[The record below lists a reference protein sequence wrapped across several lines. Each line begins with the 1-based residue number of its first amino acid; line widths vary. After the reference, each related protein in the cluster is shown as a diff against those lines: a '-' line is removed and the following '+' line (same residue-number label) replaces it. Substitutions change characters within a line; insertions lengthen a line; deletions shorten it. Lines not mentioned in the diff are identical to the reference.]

1 MIFLWELYLLMI
13 TVLKAKVISVL
24 NSTVSNPNTLY
35 VSYIDGGANVA
46 SGESPSFSPSDNI
59 TAPGFGL
66 TVWDTGQNGATS
78 PVGRGTRVDVAGGDF
93 FVLGRF
99 VRATPQN
106 LILSKF
112 SQTANTTIGYKVI
125 QEVVSVNDTTDLYD
139 NSGGIINNASPGA
152 DRYRIRLELVE
163 KTSITSDDT
172 FVFVAKIQN
181 SKIVEKVD
189 VLDDYNKINDVLA
202 LRTNE
207 ESGDYIVKPFTIAF
221 DSADDASNLSLT
233 VSSGIAYVNGYRVEN
248 PSPIE
253 LIVPKSQS
261 TEVVNSDVVP
271 VIYGNYVL
279 LDTATDLPDLTY
291 GSLEIASDL
300 GGSSKIGE
308 CRIRGIEPS
317 GSGYKLYLFD
327 VVMDAGQDF
336 ATAKSIDNGKYVI
349 TNSTGSAASLLGTT
363 DNDLLFPTSRPRLS
377 SLDNVI
383 ITTQRTAIK
392 TASGTTLTLDT
403 LTGDS
408 YTDTSQWLIYNITD
422 NTAVT
427 VPTVDITNPQ
437 QATISGLIDTKQYR
451 ISYYIKTSQTA
462 TGSAF
467 TLKSKAFN
475 YKCRFLLC

>member
-221 DSADDASNLSLT
+221 
-233 VSSGIAYVNGYRVEN
+233 
-248 PSPIE
+248 
-253 LIVPKSQS
+253 
-261 TEVVNSDVVP
+261 
-271 VIYGNYVL
+271 
-279 LDTATDLPDLTY
+279 
-291 GSLEIASDL
+291 
-300 GGSSKIGE
+300 
-308 CRIRGIEPS
+308 
-317 GSGYKLYLFD
+317 
-327 VVMDAGQDF
+327 
-336 ATAKSIDNGKYVI
+336 
-349 TNSTGSAASLLGTT
+349 
-363 DNDLLFPTSRPRLS
+363 
-377 SLDNVI
+377 
-383 ITTQRTAIK
+383 
-392 TASGTTLTLDT
+392 
-403 LTGDS
+403 
-408 YTDTSQWLIYNITD
+408 
-422 NTAVT
+422 
-427 VPTVDITNPQ
+427 
-437 QATISGLIDTKQYR
+437 
-451 ISYYIKTSQTA
+451 
-462 TGSAF
+462 
-467 TLKSKAFN
+467 
-475 YKCRFLLC
+475 

>member
-13 TVLKAKVISVL
+13 TVLKIAKVISVL

-202 LRTNE
+202 FKNKR
-207 ESGDYIVKPFTIAF
+207 
-221 DSADDASNLSLT
+221 
-233 VSSGIAYVNGYRVEN
+233 RVW
-248 PSPIE
+248 
-253 LIVPKSQS
+253 
-261 TEVVNSDVVP
+261 
-271 VIYGNYVL
+271 
-279 LDTATDLPDLTY
+279 
-291 GSLEIASDL
+291 
-300 GGSSKIGE
+300 
-308 CRIRGIEPS
+308 R
-317 GSGYKLYLFD
+317 LY
-327 VVMDAGQDF
+327 
-336 ATAKSIDNGKYVI
+336 
-349 TNSTGSAASLLGTT
+349 
-363 DNDLLFPTSRPRLS
+363 
-377 SLDNVI
+377 
-383 ITTQRTAIK
+383 
-392 TASGTTLTLDT
+392 
-403 LTGDS
+403 
-408 YTDTSQWLIYNITD
+408 
-422 NTAVT
+422 
-427 VPTVDITNPQ
+427 
-437 QATISGLIDTKQYR
+437 
-451 ISYYIKTSQTA
+451 
-462 TGSAF
+462 
-467 TLKSKAFN
+467 
-475 YKCRFLLC
+475 C

>member
-1 MIFLWELYLLMI
+1 MPTTFTTTTLSGLYNDDYQDSDNYHQILFNSGRARLTSARELTQLQTMIYQEMGRFGGNIFKEGSAVSFGGVGINSFYDYVQI
-13 TVLKAKVISVL
+13 ATIVNGVFSDIPVGTIFTNDNGVKAKVISVL

-202 LRTNE
+202 FKNKR
-207 ESGDYIVKPFTIAF
+207 
-221 DSADDASNLSLT
+221 
-233 VSSGIAYVNGYRVEN
+233 RVW
-248 PSPIE
+248 
-253 LIVPKSQS
+253 
-261 TEVVNSDVVP
+261 
-271 VIYGNYVL
+271 
-279 LDTATDLPDLTY
+279 
-291 GSLEIASDL
+291 
-300 GGSSKIGE
+300 
-308 CRIRGIEPS
+308 R
-317 GSGYKLYLFD
+317 LY
-327 VVMDAGQDF
+327 
-336 ATAKSIDNGKYVI
+336 
-349 TNSTGSAASLLGTT
+349 
-363 DNDLLFPTSRPRLS
+363 
-377 SLDNVI
+377 
-383 ITTQRTAIK
+383 
-392 TASGTTLTLDT
+392 
-403 LTGDS
+403 
-408 YTDTSQWLIYNITD
+408 
-422 NTAVT
+422 
-427 VPTVDITNPQ
+427 
-437 QATISGLIDTKQYR
+437 
-451 ISYYIKTSQTA
+451 
-462 TGSAF
+462 
-467 TLKSKAFN
+467 
-475 YKCRFLLC
+475 C